1 MKKKFEDFISE
12 SLSLDSQIFP
22 REITRSNYDWIYNK
36 VLDWLIE
43 QMKESPNKFTYT
55 VFKLLFLKKLNVLK
69 RLIGWIV

>member
-22 REITRSNYDWIYNK
+22 REITRSNYDWIYNE

-69 RLIGWIV
+69 SWIV